1 MAKKKPYLVV
11 TYETQ
16 EDFDKNFKDI
26 YNSGYESGF
35 EDGRVNAL
43 CEVLKMVDGNFSVV
57 EIANATYENKTKAI
71 AKWRKEQK
79 AREKQE
85 KEDMKEL
92 VKDVISEAE
101 KSEKEF

>member
-1 MAKKKPYLVV
+1 MAKKKPFLVV
-11 TYETQ
+11 TYKTE

-43 CEVLKMVDGNFSVV
+43 CEILNMVDNHFSSE
-57 EIANATYENKTKAI
+57 EIVNAEYERKAKVI

-79 AREKQE
+79 ARKKQE
-85 KEDMKEL
+85 EEDQKDLIKE
-92 VKDVISEAE
+92 VISEVE